1 MKPITP
7 QHLQDYA
14 ELVELARNNNFVELR
29 KILEESHEITNED
42 YFYTDLRYKSII
54 ASISR
59 DNPPV
64 LTGNCNLLYE
74 DGTWEDDVILGEPV
88 SLQTLSLNE
97 IIQLESEFERQVKEE
112 GISFEDIED
121 KDLLRMEFIEQY
133 ERFGI
138 AEPSINIRL

>member
-1 MKPITP
+1 MRPISP

-29 KILEESHEITNED
+29 KILEESHEITQED
-42 YFYTDLRYKSII
+42 YFYTDIFYKSII
-54 ASISR
+54 ATISR
-59 DNPPV
+59 DNPPY
-64 LTGNCNLLYE
+64 LTGNCYLLYE
-74 DGTWEDDVILGEPV
+74 DGTWEEDVILGEPV

-112 GISFEDIED
+112 GISFENIED
-121 KDLLRMEFIEQY
+121 KDLLRMEFMEQY